1 MQNADFTD
9 LLTCYLRLTASSE
22 CQKGDFTI
30 NGFLLVSLNSASV
43 RGKERELIVP
53 FFFLFTF
60 ARFNFVGLA
69 L

>member
-53 FFFLFTF
+53 FFFLLTF